1 MEERMTETLSTETLS
16 IEPEGNDRIDEAIR
30 LIDRG
35 LGQFSERSL
44 VSAAE
49 VADLLLDV
57 RTALTKREI
66 VSSN

>member
-1 MEERMTETLSTETLS
+1 MEQRMTETLGTDTLS
-16 IEPEGNDRIDEAIR
+16 IEPEGDDRIDEAIQ

-57 RTALTKREI
+57 RTALTKREV

>member
-1 MEERMTETLSTETLS
+1 MTETLSTEALS
-16 IEPEGNDRIDEAIR
+16 IEPDGNDHIDEAIQ

>member
-1 MEERMTETLSTETLS
+1 MTETLSTEALS
-16 IEPEGNDRIDEAIR
+16 IEPDGNDHIDEAIQ

-35 LGQFSERSL
+35 LGQFSERNL

-66 VSSN
+66 VSIN